1 MLHHIIYILLMVFVI
16 PFRPFIEG
24 KDTVMR
30 SSIDVIKQVAVT
42 LYYLSDEGR
51 IRKTANAF
59 GISRQAVSKIVRKV
73 RQLKICIRTNK
84 FLMVVI
90 KYWLSHY

>member
-1 MLHHIIYILLMVFVI
+1 MLHHIIYILQMVFVI

-30 SSIDVIKQVAVT
+30 SSIDVVKQVAIT

-73 RQLKICIRTNK
+73 RQLKICIDANK
-84 FLMVVI
+84 FLIIVI
-90 KYWLSHY
+90 KY

>member
-1 MLHHIIYILLMVFVI
+1 MVFVI
-16 PFRPFIEG
+16 PFRPFIEE

-73 RQLKICIRTNK
+73 RQLKICIHTKN
-84 FLMVVI
+84 FLMIVI
-90 KYWLSHY
+90 KY

>member
-1 MLHHIIYILLMVFVI
+1 MLHHIIYILQMVFVI

-30 SSIDVIKQVAVT
+30 SSIDVVKQVAIT

-59 GISRQAVSKIVRKV
+59 GISCQAVSKIVRKV
-73 RQLKICIRTNK
+73 KKIKDMYTCKQIFN
-84 FLMVVI
+84 
-90 KYWLSHY
+90 YSY

>member
-1 MLHHIIYILLMVFVI
+1 MLHHIIYILQMVFVI

-51 IRKTANAF
+51 IRKTANAH

-73 RQLKICIRTNK
+73 RQLKICIHANK
-84 FLMVVI
+84 FLIIVI
-90 KYWLSHY
+90 KY

>member
-1 MLHHIIYILLMVFVI
+1 
-16 PFRPFIEG
+16 
-24 KDTVMR
+24 MR

-51 IRKTANAF
+51 IRKTTNAF

-73 RQLKICIRTNK
+73 RQLKICIHTNK
-84 FLMVVI
+84 FLMIVI
-90 KYWLSHY
+90 KY

>member
-1 MLHHIIYILLMVFVI
+1 
-16 PFRPFIEG
+16 
-24 KDTVMR
+24 MR
-30 SSIDVIKQVAVT
+30 SSIDVVKQVAVT

-73 RQLKICIRTNK
+73 RQLKIFIHTKK
-84 FLMVVI
+84 FLMIVI
-90 KYWLSHY
+90 KY

>member
-1 MLHHIIYILLMVFVI
+1 MLHHIIYILQMVFVI

-30 SSIDVIKQVAVT
+30 SSIDVVKQVAIT

-73 RQLKICIRTNK
+73 RQLKICIHAIK
-84 FLMVVI
+84 FLIIVI
-90 KYWLSHY
+90 KY

>member
-1 MLHHIIYILLMVFVI
+1 
-16 PFRPFIEG
+16 
-24 KDTVMR
+24 MR

-73 RQLKICIRTNK
+73 RQLKIFIHTNK
-84 FLMVVI
+84 FLMIVI
-90 KYWLSHY
+90 KY

>member
-1 MLHHIIYILLMVFVI
+1 MLHHIIYILQMVFVI

-30 SSIDVIKQVAVT
+30 SSIDVVKQVAIT

-51 IRKTANAF
+51 IRKTANAH

-73 RQLKICIRTNK
+73 RQLKICIHANK
-84 FLMVVI
+84 FLIIVI
-90 KYWLSHY
+90 KY

>member
-1 MLHHIIYILLMVFVI
+1 MLHHIIYILQMVFVI

-30 SSIDVIKQVAVT
+30 SSIDVVKQVAIT

-59 GISRQAVSKIVRKV
+59 GISCQAVSKIVRKV
-73 RQLKICIRTNK
+73 RQLKICIHANK
-84 FLMVVI
+84 FLIIVI
-90 KYWLSHY
+90 KY

>member
-1 MLHHIIYILLMVFVI
+1 
-16 PFRPFIEG
+16 
-24 KDTVMR
+24 MR

-73 RQLKICIRTNK
+73 RQLKIPTKCK
-84 FLMVVI
+84 L
-90 KYWLSHY
+90 H

>member
-1 MLHHIIYILLMVFVI
+1 MVFVI
-16 PFRPFIEG
+16 PFRSFIEG

-30 SSIDVIKQVAVT
+30 SSIDVVKQVAVT

-73 RQLKICIRTNK
+73 RQLKIFIHTKK
-84 FLMVVI
+84 FLMIVI
-90 KYWLSHY
+90 RY

>member
-1 MLHHIIYILLMVFVI
+1 MVFVI

-30 SSIDVIKQVAVT
+30 SSIDVVKQVAIT

-51 IRKTANAF
+51 IRKTANAH

-73 RQLKICIRTNK
+73 RQ
-84 FLMVVI
+84 
-90 KYWLSHY
+90 

>member
-1 MLHHIIYILLMVFVI
+1 MLHHTIYILQMVFLI

-30 SSIDVIKQVAVT
+30 SSVDVVKQVAVT

-51 IRKTANAF
+51 IRKTVNAF

-73 RQLKICIRTNK
+73 RQLKICIHANK
-84 FLMVVI
+84 FLMIVI
-90 KYWLSHY
+90 KY